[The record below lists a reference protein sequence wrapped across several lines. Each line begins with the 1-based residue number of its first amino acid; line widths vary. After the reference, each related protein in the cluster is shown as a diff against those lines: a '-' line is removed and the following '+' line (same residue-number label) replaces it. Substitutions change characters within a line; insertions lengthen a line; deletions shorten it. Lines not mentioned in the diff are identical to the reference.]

1 MQHVLL
7 PALLSFPSL
16 RRNSSSCAKRSL
28 FNPVFSLPGR
38 VRDPAVRLNE
48 AGEAELFFTY
58 FRGNPAAMFTSAG
71 AKDYYVSRVVTRDWQ
86 TFSEPS
92 DITPP
97 GFASPDAPIRWD
109 NATIIAFQ
117 AYPDK
122 SLGGKSSGL
131 FFSRRD
137 DGSEIWSEP
146 RPFLREAL
154 TLPWNTGGRAIDPT
168 LVLDSDG
175 RLHCFFVG
183 STKRQRGDRR
193 RANLL
198 GQAVS
203 TDPDLQRWEVLS
215 REAPLIG
222 TSSRAPDG
230 VENVAVFRRRSDA
243 VMIYSE
249 GLKSQHL
256 AHAVSKD
263 DLISWQRRGALS
275 VGEARWTAGR
285 YGAPFVWAEG
295 DCWWMA
301 LMGEA
306 ETQTHQSAIGLLH
319 SSDGVHWQ
327 LLPEA
332 AGVEMGLPL
341 RRSGVARRGGDG
353 ADGEREAE
361 G

>member
-92 DITPP
+92 DITLP

-154 TLPWNTGGRAIDPT
+154 TLPWNTGGRADDAT
-168 LVLDSDG
+168 
-175 RLHCFFVG
+175 
-183 STKRQRGDRR
+183 Q
-193 RANLL
+193 
-198 GQAVS
+198 
-203 TDPDLQRWEVLS
+203 
-215 REAPLIG
+215 
-222 TSSRAPDG
+222 
-230 VENVAVFRRRSDA
+230 FRRHICS
-243 VMIYSE
+243 
-249 GLKSQHL
+249 L
-256 AHAVSKD
+256 
-263 DLISWQRRGALS
+263 RGYFFL
-275 VGEARWTAGR
+275 
-285 YGAPFVWAEG
+285 GAPS
-295 DCWWMA
+295 
-301 LMGEA
+301 
-306 ETQTHQSAIGLLH
+306 TPH
-319 SSDGVHWQ
+319 SCST
-327 LLPEA
+327 
-332 AGVEMGLPL
+332 
-341 RRSGVARRGGDG
+341 RRGGCTASLWG
-353 ADGEREAE
+353 ARSGRGAI
-361 G
+361 GGGQTCSARR